1 MPLLNRKR
9 LIIAKVETTYGTDS
23 APTGSDALLVRNLEV
38 TPLNAE
44 TVSRDLIRPYYGN
57 SEQLLSR
64 TSSALSFEV
73 ELAGSGGTAGT
84 APKYDPVLQ
93 ACALAPTVVATT
105 SVTYNPVSS
114 AIKSC
119 TIWVN
124 VDGVLHKFVGC
135 RGTVTISGDLGQI
148 PTLKFDLTSI
158 YNEPT
163 DAAALTPTY
172 TAQATPLIFRQTNTS
187 AFSFFSSTSFCLQS
201 FEFSLNNETTYRE
214 LINCT
219 KEVLIT
225 DRKPGGSV
233 TIEAPTMATRN
244 FFNTATADT
253 TGNLSLLHG
262 TAAGNRVTFTAGQV
276 DVTAPTYSEQDG
288 IVMLNVPYVAIPTSA
303 GNNEFSLAFT

>member
-1 MPLLNRKR
+1 MPLLSRKR

-57 SEQLLSR
+57 SENLLSR
-64 TSSALSFEV
+64 TSSTLSFEV
-73 ELAGSGGTAGT
+73 ELAGSGAAGT
-84 APKYDPVLQ
+84 APKFDAVLQ

-135 RGTVTISGDLGQI
+135 RGTVTIGGSLGEI

-187 AFSFFSSTSFCLQS
+187 AFSFFSSTAFCLQS
-201 FEFSLNNETTYRE
+201 FEFNLANETVYRE
-214 LINCT
+214 LIGCT

-225 DRKPGGSV
+225 DRKPAGSV
-233 TIEAPTMATRN
+233 MIEAPTMATRN
-244 FFNTATADT
+244 FFNTATTDT
-253 TGNLSLLHG
+253 TGNLSFLHG
-262 TAAGNRVTFTAGQV
+262 TTAGNRVTFTAGQV

-288 IVMLNVPYVAIPTSA
+288 IVMLNVPYVAIPTTA
-303 GNNEFSLAFT
+303 GNNELSLAFT

>member
-1 MPLLNRKR
+1 MALLSRKR
-9 LIIAKVETTYGTDS
+9 LIIAKVESSYGTDS

-44 TVSRDLIRPYYGN
+44 TVSRDLIKPYYGN

-73 ELAGSGGTAGT
+73 ELAGSGTAGT
-84 APKYDPVLQ
+84 APKYDAVLQ

-105 SVTYNPVSS
+105 SATYNPVSS

-135 RGTVTISGDLGQI
+135 RGTMSISGALGAI

-187 AFSFFSSTSFCLQS
+187 AFSFFSSTAFCLQS
-201 FEFSLNNETTYRE
+201 FEFNLANETVYRE
-214 LINCT
+214 LIGCT

-225 DRKPGGSV
+225 DRKPAGSV
-233 TIEAPTMATRN
+233 MIEAPTMATRN

-262 TAAGNRVTFTAGQV
+262 TAAGNKVTFTAGQV
-276 DVTAPTYSEQDG
+276 DITAPTYSEQDG
-288 IVMLNVPYVAIPTSA
+288 IVMMNVPYVAIPTSA

>member
-1 MPLLNRKR
+1 MPLLSRKR

-57 SEQLLSR
+57 SENLLSR
-64 TSSALSFEV
+64 TSSTLSFEV
-73 ELAGSGGTAGT
+73 ELAGSGAAGT
-84 APKYDPVLQ
+84 APKFDAVLQ

-135 RGTVTISGDLGQI
+135 RGTVTIGGSLGEI

-163 DAAALTPTY
+163 DASALTPTY

-187 AFSFFSSTSFCLQS
+187 AFSFFSSTAFCLQS
-201 FEFSLNNETTYRE
+201 FEFNLANETVYRE
-214 LINCT
+214 LIGCT

-225 DRKPGGSV
+225 DRKPAGSV
-233 TIEAPTMATRN
+233 MIEAPTMATRN
-244 FFNTATADT
+244 FFNTATTDT
-253 TGNLSLLHG
+253 TGNLSFLHG
-262 TAAGNRVTFTAGQV
+262 TTAGNRVTFTAGQV

-288 IVMLNVPYVAIPTSA
+288 IVMLNVPYVAIPTTA
-303 GNNEFSLAFT
+303 GNNELSLAFT